1 MTEASLGLL
10 VPEEKMDLKVQRE
23 GLVCQVIQVH
33 LVPLEKRA
41 SLVFQGYQDIPEDKV
56 QRGLRV
62 FKVFQEPTEKKEQGE
77 QQANP
82 VQGGSEDQRVLVERE
97 VQGVPLESQGP
108 RATQGVMV
116 QLVLLAKG
124 VYQDLRDPQDSLD
137 QRAHLVPL
145 AKMDFLDTLDRE
157 VKLVSKAR
165 QVLLG
170 PQVWSDP
177 RVLLVK
183 LDQWE
188 SVDTPGPLAPQAS
201 RVSQELL
208 EKKV

>member
-1 MTEASLGLL
+1 MGLL